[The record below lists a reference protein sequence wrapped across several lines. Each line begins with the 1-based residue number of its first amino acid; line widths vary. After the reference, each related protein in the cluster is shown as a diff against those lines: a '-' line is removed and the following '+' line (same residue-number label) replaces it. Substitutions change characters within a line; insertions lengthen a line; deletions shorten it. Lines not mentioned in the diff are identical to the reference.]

1 MRKRWGIWVLFVLG
15 FLCCC
20 LPLLAHLYS
29 QKEQEKVIATY
40 QKTIQEQKL
49 DVKELRKQAE
59 HYNSILYQ
67 TNGATLSGED
77 ALLLGD
83 ASYASL
89 LDTTGTGVMGSL
101 DIPKIGVE
109 LPIYH
114 GTSEEVLSKGIGHLQ
129 GSSLPVGGE
138 STHSILTGHR
148 GLPQS
153 KLLTRLDEMEKGD
166 YFFFHVLNETL
177 AYQVTEIQVVK
188 PGRSLCI
195 KDPGRAGSG
204 IDHYL
209 YSLRVKHTPPD
220 RNWKAGALLG
230 KKSKQHGRRTAFCKG
245 IGVYPVAVCVLIIIP
260 PVYLERKETENT

>member
-1 MRKRWGIWVLFVLG
+1 MGQPYL
-15 FLCCC
+15 
-20 LPLLAHLYS
+20 
-29 QKEQEKVIATY
+29 
-40 QKTIQEQKL
+40 
-49 DVKELRKQAE
+49 
-59 HYNSILYQ
+59 
-67 TNGATLSGED
+67 GED

-188 PGRSLCI
+188 PEEVSILKIQEGRIC
-195 KDPGRAGSG
+195 

-209 YSLRVKHTPPD
+209 YPYGLNTHRLIVTGKRCLMSK
-220 RNWKAGALLG
+220 KANSMGEELPSARELVFTLLPFAFLLLFLLYIWRER
-230 KKSKQHGRRTAFCKG
+230 RRTINEAKYDDK
-245 IGVYPVAVCVLIIIP
+245 I
-260 PVYLERKETENT
+260 